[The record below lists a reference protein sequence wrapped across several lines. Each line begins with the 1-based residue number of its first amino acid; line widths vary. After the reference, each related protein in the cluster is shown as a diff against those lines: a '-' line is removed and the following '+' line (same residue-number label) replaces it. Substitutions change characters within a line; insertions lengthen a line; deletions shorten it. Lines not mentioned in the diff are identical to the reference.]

1 MNGKCYVFLAIL
13 AILLLSM
20 SAASAAD
27 EAAADGNL
35 TVDSAAIEKIESDNP
50 ENDHVLQDDEWVY
63 TEAKAEAPNILV
75 GHDQTITAKLTDG
88 NEKIINKEFNVSVY
102 RHIDGYGEQEIYPAH
117 TITGNGSFT
126 VASSYFTA
134 GTYFAK
140 ATFAGDGNYT
150 PSESITYFLV
160 ESEKQ
165 TPVFEL
171 QSEEYYTE
179 SNYLNYIFD
188 IVDSSGASI
197 PCSVDIYV
205 NGIYKTTLRPLYA
218 EGSFDSYMTITEK
231 IDYEFRVVFKGDDA
245 FNAQNYTFFMHPR
258 EKWSWISMDVGTV
271 VYGHDAVIEVEL
283 MDEDGT
289 LNRDFIINILENGN
303 GTSRLNLTYT
313 ATGLKTITIPASKL
327 KNNAN
332 YTVTAT
338 YAGTSIYTPCTYT
351 EDFSVV
357 SHIETCFKIYF
368 EHSAYME
375 SGNVPYAIAN
385 RTKIHYYLENK
396 DQYELISQYIDIYL
410 NGNHLTSILTGEEQ
424 GEIIIDNLQKGVNTI
439 TFVFNGTDGYSPC
452 SETFNITNYEKESQ
466 LEATIPYAF
475 VGHDASATLR
485 LTGDDGTIN
494 EDFTVGL
501 YKYNEEYLGTPLA
514 TYVIHNG
521 TGTISIPSSLLLK
534 YGEYTLLSYFE
545 GNDKYSLLY
554 KFTNFFV
561 HNEKEYIYISVNG
574 YSYNVNTDSITLPIR
589 VLSEDW
595 NSVPCLM
602 DAYVNGK
609 FKKTV
614 NYTGGYS
621 VDVTIDGLKLGAN
634 VIRFDV
640 NESDLHQSATASYT
654 ITYSLLDTETYI
666 QCSNP
671 ESSMEFGVEFSFLI
685 RDEVY
690 NHRHAG
696 TADIYI
702 NGEKYTTL
710 NFKNDTN
717 IISYTYRGASPGQYN
732 ISVYYPGDGVTYAPS
747 WSENITVTITPCE
760 MNASTTTVL
769 NNIGGTTQ
777 IRAGDEIKFDVTL
790 MNGDRHTFRDYVDIY
805 VNGSKI
811 TSLYGYERFTFA
823 PSEAGTYIITARY
836 EGDDVYEASSSD
848 PIVITVSDASMQA
861 TLNASVVG
869 TASQGDTIEI
879 DYSVISNGEAVHDGD
894 ENNYI
899 AISLNDDLITT
910 TTDLTGKFA
919 IRLNKAGFN
928 HISIYAFSKD
938 KKYSFNG
945 ETYRFIYKT
954 CYAAPNP
961 NGRVQTALV
970 ITADSE
976 NLQFKDTI
984 IIYNNLSNA
993 SVLNCPDELHKLLNE
1008 SYNPDI
1014 GSTVPSAMLRYYL
1027 NGELIGTSPISV
1039 YGMNSKVKFTLAN
1052 VNRTGWF
1059 NITAVMDDGENVFGC
1074 TSNLLSLYVNP
1085 IKTRISEI
1093 SLKIAYNQTHQF
1105 PIDLMNDR
1113 DNKVIENQPV
1123 EVYVNGVKNE
1133 TLYSGDSFN
1142 FRGLVI
1148 GKNNITFIYRGGE
1161 GYGPSNC
1168 TVVVTVDKITF
1179 YLTISASQTIMNAGC
1194 ATDITLNVGYGTIYF
1209 PIPVSIYVN
1218 GVKNDTVIVDKY
1230 SSTIQ
1235 VIPVGYE
1242 FEVYARYEA
1251 DEYHKEATSNTVTFY
1266 PRKHSTT
1273 LNISTD
1279 KQKVDVGSA
1288 ASITLNCSAESG
1300 LVDIYANNVVIGT
1313 VDLSQTNVYQ
1323 FIPNKTDR
1331 FSIYAYYREN
1341 GISKYAQSNTV
1352 LITSQ
1357 LKTTGINIQTD
1368 KNPIET
1374 GSSADITVELFDSDH
1389 TITDDSVDIYVNYI
1403 KNATLNLA
1411 QGNVFRFTPAKAGA
1425 YEIYARYNGNAT
1437 HSPSESYVTTIIVNR
1452 IATDLTITSDKDT
1465 IEIGDS
1471 FTISVNLTSKGKAIL
1486 KPVILDLKTG
1496 SIEVTDKY
1504 IFTPENIGTY
1514 EISARFN
1521 GDDTY
1526 DPSESD
1532 SIHVV
1537 VNKRLTS
1544 IEIAANS
1551 SEYDF
1556 GSAAGISINL
1566 TSGGTKLTGTVEIY
1580 VNGIRVDNVDLKS
1593 ANAYNFTPSKE
1604 GTYIIQAKY
1613 VENAIYSGSASNV
1626 LDIAFKSKADNST
1639 TNNTNPP
1646 AKQTV
1651 KLTLKKVKVKRSAK
1665 KLVLTATL
1673 KINGKAVKGKVIKF
1687 KFNKKNYKAKTN
1699 SKGIAKVTIKK
1710 KVLKKLKAGKK
1721 VKYQASYGKTIVKK
1735 SVKVKK

>member
-1 MNGKCYVFLAIL
+1 MIRTVR
-13 AILLLSM
+13 
-20 SAASAAD
+20 SASS
-27 EAAADGNL
+27 
-35 TVDSAAIEKIESDNP
+35 TRI
-50 ENDHVLQDDEWVY
+50 
-63 TEAKAEAPNILV
+63 
-75 GHDQTITAKLTDG
+75 
-88 NEKIINKEFNVSVY
+88 
-102 RHIDGYGEQEIYPAH
+102 

-140 ATFAGDGNYT
+140 ATFAGDGNYD

-171 QSEEYYTE
+171 QSEEYYTGSE
-179 SNYLNYIFD
+179 YLNYRFD
-188 IVDSSGASI
+188 MVDSSGASI

-205 NGIYKTTLRPLYA
+205 NGIYKTTLRPAYA

-258 EKWSWISMDVGTV
+258 EKWSWISMEVGTV

-289 LNRDFIINILENGN
+289 LNSDFIINILENGN

-313 ATGLKTITIPASKL
+313 ATGSKTITIPASKL

-338 YAGTSIYTPCTYT
+338 YAGTSVYTPCTYT

-357 SHIETCFKIYF
+357 SHIETRF
-368 EHSAYME
+368 EISSEDTAYME
-375 SGNVPYAIAN
+375 SGNVHYAVAN
-385 RTKIHYYLENK
+385 RTKIWYYLENK

-410 NGNHLTSILTGEEQ
+410 NGNHLTSIFTGEEQ
-424 GEIIIDNLQKGVNTI
+424 GEIIIDNLQKGLNTI

-452 SETFNITNYEKESQ
+452 SETLNITNYEKRSQ

-521 TGTISIPSSLLLK
+521 TGTISIPSSLLK
-534 YGEYTLLSYFE
+534 YGEYILLSHFE

-561 HNEKEYIYISVNG
+561 HDEKEYIYISVD
-574 YSYNVNTDSITLPIR
+574 YYYNEVYTDSITLPIKVR
-589 VLSEDW
+589 SEDW

-602 DAYVNGK
+602 DVYVNGK

-621 VDVTIDGLKLGAN
+621 VDVTIDGLELGAN

-671 ESSMEFGVEFSFLI
+671 ESSMEFGVEFSFGT

-690 NHRHAG
+690 NHIHAG

-710 NFKNDTN
+710 NFKKDTN
-717 IISYTYRGASPGQYN
+717 TLYYTYRGASPGQYN

-760 MNASTTTVL
+760 VNASTITVL

-790 MNGDRHTFRDYVDIY
+790 RNGDSHTFRDYVDIY
-805 VNGSKI
+805 VNASKI

-823 PSEAGTYIITARY
+823 PSEVGTYIITARY

-869 TASQGDTIEI
+869 NANQGDTIEI

-919 IRLNKAGFN
+919 IRLNKAGSN
-928 HISIYAFSKD
+928 HISIYAYSKD

-945 ETYRFIYKT
+945 QTYSEIYKT
-954 CYAAPNP
+954 CYTAPNP

-976 NLQFKDTI
+976 DLQFKDTI

-993 SVLNCPDELHKLLNE
+993 SVLNCPDELHRLLNE

-1085 IKTRISEI
+1085 IKTRIDMN
-1093 SLKIAYNQTHQF
+1093 SLNMPYNETYSLCAFLINEKDDSKIYNH
-1105 PIDLMNDR
+1105 PL
-1113 DNKVIENQPV
+1113 
-1123 EVYVNGVKNE
+1123 EVYVNGVRNG
-1133 TLYSGDSFN
+1133 TAYSSRGFS
-1142 FRGLVI
+1142 FRGNII
-1148 GKNNITFIYRGGE
+1148 GQNNITFICKGGD
-1161 GYGPSNC
+1161 GYEPSNK
-1168 TVVVTVDKITF
+1168 TVIINVEKITPS
-1179 YLTISASQTIMNAGC
+1179 LTISTEFTNLFAG
-1194 ATDITLNVGYGTIYF
+1194 TPINITLKAR
-1209 PIPVSIYVN
+1209 PIASPVAISIYVN
-1218 GVKNDTVIVDKY
+1218 GAKNDTVIVNKY
-1230 SSTIQ
+1230 TSTFQ
-1235 VIPVGYE
+1235 AIPVGYKYE
-1242 FEVYARYEA
+1242 IFARYEA
-1251 DEYHKEATSNTVTFY
+1251 DEYHNEATSNTITFY
-1266 PRKHSTT
+1266 PRKLSTT
-1273 LNISTD
+1273 LKISAD
-1279 KQKVDVGSA
+1279 KQRVEVGSPIK
-1288 ASITLNCSAESG
+1288 ITIDCSATSG
-1300 LVDIYANNVVIGT
+1300 LVDIRENEVTIGT
-1313 VDLSQTNVYQ
+1313 IDLSQTTVYQ
-1323 FIPNKTDR
+1323 YIPNKTGTLNVH
-1331 FSIYAYYREN
+1331 AYYREN
-1341 GISKYAQSNTV
+1341 GINIYARSETVKITSYPKFVGVNIESDKSTIEIGDSADITVELFDSYHTITNDTVDIYINNIKNTTLNMTQGNIFRFAPTEVGTYEIYAKFNGNATHYPYTSNT
-1352 LITSQ
+1352 ITITVNRIATS
-1357 LKTTGINIQTD
+1357 LTVTSD
-1368 KNPIET
+1368 KNSVEI
-1374 GSSADITVELFDSDH
+1374 GSSADITVELFDSKH
-1389 TITDDSVDIYVNYI
+1389 AITNDTVDIYINNI
-1403 KNATLNLA
+1403 KNATLNLT

-1437 HSPSESYVTTIIVNR
+1437 HSPYTSNTTTITVNR

-1471 FTISVNLTSKGKAIL
+1471 FTISVNLTSKGNAL
-1486 KPVILDLKTG
+1486 LRPVILDLKTG

-1504 IFTPENIGTY
+1504 VFTPENIGTY
-1514 EISARFN
+1514 EISAHYN

-1526 DPSESD
+1526 DSSQSD
-1532 SIHVV
+1532 PIRLT
-1537 VNKRLTS
+1537 VNRMPTS

-1580 VNGIRVDNVDLKS
+1580 VNGIRVDTVDLNSK
-1593 ANAYNFTPSKE
+1593 NTYNFTPSKA
-1604 GTYIIQAKY
+1604 GTYSIQAKY
-1613 VENAIYSGSASNV
+1613 IENAVYSDSASNV
-1626 LDIAFKSKADNST
+1626 LDIAFKSKADNSTTNNST